1 MSDVIRRLADDD
13 PNDADD
19 WAGSATVT
27 SAAAGNTPDGRLLI
41 GVRIG
46 GTNHTC
52 TYLASYTPV
61 VGHVVAYL
69 KRGSSVLV
77 LGKPATL

>member
-19 WAGSATVT
+19 WAGGGEVVD
-27 SAAAGNTPDGRLLI
+27 AAAGSTGDGRLLI
-41 GVRIG
+41 TVRIG
-46 GTNHTC
+46 GTDHDC
-52 TYLASYTPV
+52 TFLASYTPV
-61 VGHVVAYL
+61 VGHVVTYL
-69 KRGSSVLV
+69 KRGGSVLV